1 MLHGIDISNWQ
12 KGLSIPESLDF
23 AIMKATGGTG
33 YVDPCC
39 DDWVSECKRKGILWG
54 YYHFAGDGYAPNP
67 EAEAVFFWQHT
78 KCYNKQGIP
87 ILDIEDERI
96 SNWGDYAQ
104 RFVDKYHACSG
115 IYPLIYAS
123 ASTLSRFAG
132 YPVVDDCDLWI
143 AGYPDDMV
151 REIGDV
157 PRFPYKVSPWT
168 YAAIWQYSSN
178 GKIRG
183 YDELVDLDIAYMDE
197 RAWHLYSDPDYIENP
212 TQVLPNVGL
221 SPDEDNPTWSFENSH
236 VKVDVTLK

>member
-12 KGLSIPESLDF
+12 KGLRIPESLDF

-54 YYHFAGDGYAPNP
+54 YYHFAGDGYTPNP

-78 KCYNKQGIP
+78 KGYNKQGMP

-115 IYPLIYAS
+115 VYPLIYAS
-123 ASTLSRFAG
+123 ASTLSRFNG
-132 YPVVDDCDLWI
+132 YPLVDNCDLWI
-143 AGYPDDMV
+143 AGYPDDTV

-157 PRFPYKVSPWT
+157 PRFPYRVSPWA

-178 GKIRG
+178 GRIHGWNER
-183 YDELVDLDIAYMDE
+183 VDVDIAYMDE
-197 RAWHLYSDPDYIENP
+197 RAWHLYSDPDYVENP

-221 SPDEDNPTWSFENSH
+221 SPEQDKPTWSFENSH